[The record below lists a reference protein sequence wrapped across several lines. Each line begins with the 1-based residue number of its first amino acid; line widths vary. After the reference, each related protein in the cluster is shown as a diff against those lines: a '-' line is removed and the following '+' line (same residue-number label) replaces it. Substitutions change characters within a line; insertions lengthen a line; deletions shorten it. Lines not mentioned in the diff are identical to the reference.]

1 MIEYPRTGGGL
12 DYHHNSPLIGEIPT
26 NDYTHFHRSIDQL
39 RSLNERG
46 ILNTNH
52 FQNVLAPAVTS
63 PAIINGVYH
72 EIKLVDDKS
81 LEYQT
86 KVIRRT
92 GDEQELLDSSYHTK
106 KDNKYGT
113 NGFRSSHSPPVA
125 PQPQHIHYALSSTS
139 PLHTAIQSN
148 ASAYSSN
155 SATMHSSSTDGQ
167 MKSTKVGWLIHFFL
181 LYFCAALLLVLSMMV
196 LQFFFFSQFFSSP
209 SVVI

>member
-1 MIEYPRTGGGL
+1 MIEYPRSGGGL

-52 FQNVLAPAVTS
+52 FQNVLGPAVTS

-92 GDEQELLDSSYHTK
+92 GDEQEMHDASYTK

-125 PQPQHIHYALSSTS
+125 PQPQHIHYALSPTS

-167 MKSTKVGWLIHFFL
+167 MKSTKVGWLIHFFCCIFAL
-181 LYFCAALLLVLSMMV
+181 LLLLVLSMMV
-196 LQFFFFSQFFSSP
+196 LQIFIFSVSFFSSP